1 MTRYRITWL
10 AAAAAI
16 ALLWQAD
23 AYFQIKRN
31 LTLFSEVYQ
40 EISARYVDEVDAGAV
55 LRTGIESML
64 TLLDPYTVL
73 YDEGDDAVMDMLVS
87 GSYTGVGIEVGA
99 RGDQLVIIAPIE
111 GYSAHEKGVRAGD
124 VIVSIDEVAV
134 DGYSVEDLHSL
145 LKGEV
150 GTTVRM
156 TLRRQGIYEPMTVEL
171 TRARVEVPNVAHAGW
186 LDAQDG
192 LAYVAL
198 SSFGMGAADE
208 IRAEL
213 LRMQETAPIRGLV
226 LDLRNNPG
234 GLLDEAVK
242 LVDLFVPAGE
252 LVVRTAGRA
261 VETRDEYKTRED
273 ALYGGPLVVLQ
284 NNGSASSSEIV
295 SGALQDLDRAA
306 VLGGRSFGKGLV
318 QVVRPLSYNV
328 ALKLTVSRYYTPS
341 GRSIQALQYQHD
353 GTDATVIPESLR
365 TAFQTRNGRTV
376 KDGLGIEPDIAV
388 EESDPNRLDLQL
400 RQGGQYFRFSNEF
413 RARNDTYDA
422 AALPDDVYRQF
433 RSWLATDGFD
443 YETRTMA
450 QFKDLMAMVPEAD
463 RQADPEAWTRLD
475 ARLRELRDREFQRF
489 EADVRL
495 QLHDELLSRY
505 MGAKALVERRLQAD
519 PAVMEA
525 RRLLSDPGRYRSL
538 LAVDP

>member
-1 MTRYRITWL
+1 MSSYRITWL
-10 AAAAAI
+10 AAAAA
-16 ALLWQAD
+16 LLLIWQTD

-40 EISARYVDEVDAGAV
+40 EISARYVDEVDAGTI

-124 VIVSIDEVAV
+124 VIVSIDGIPV

-150 GTTVRM
+150 GSTVSM
-156 TLRRQGIYEPMTVEL
+156 SFRRQGFDDLISVEL
-171 TRARVEVPNVAHAGW
+171 TRARVEVPNVAHAAW
-186 LDAQDG
+186 LDEGAG

-198 SSFGMGAADE
+198 SSFGMGATDE

-213 LRMQETAPIRGLV
+213 VRLQETAPIRGLV

-252 LVVRTAGRA
+252 LVVRTAGRS
-261 VETRDEYKTRED
+261 VETREEYKTRE
-273 ALYGGPLVVLQ
+273 AAFHTGPLVILQ
-284 NNGSASSSEIV
+284 NKGSASSSEIV
-295 SGALQDLDRAA
+295 SGAIQDLDRG
-306 VLGGRSFGKGLV
+306 VVMGTRSFGKGLV

-341 GRSIQALQYQHD
+341 GRSIQALQYRHD
-353 GTDATVIPESLR
+353 GTDATVVPESLR
-365 TAFQTRNGRTV
+365 TAFPTRNGRTV
-376 KDGLGIEPDIAV
+376 KDGMGIEPDVDIA
-388 EESDPNRLDLQL
+388 EPDPSRLDMQL
-400 RQGGQYFRFSNEF
+400 RQGGHYFRFANDF
-413 RARNDTYDA
+413 RARNDRYEA
-422 AALPDDVYRQF
+422 ASLPDEVYASF
-433 RSWLATDGFD
+433 LDWLAQDGFA
-443 YETRTMA
+443 YQTRAMA
-450 QFKDLMAMVPEAD
+450 QYADLMAMVPEAD
-463 RQADPEAWTRLD
+463 RQADPDSWSRLD
-475 ARLRELRDREFQRF
+475 ARLRDLRDREFRQF
-489 EADVRL
+489 APEVRN

-505 MGAKALVERRLQAD
+505 LGSKALMERRLRADDAVTEARHVLAD
-519 PAVMEA
+519 PT
-525 RRLLSDPGRYRSL
+525 RYRTL
-538 LAVDP
+538 LAVKP